1 MKGICSVI
9 YQKLINPIGL
19 VLGSGFGSG
28 LSPVM
33 PGTVGSLVAVLI
45 YFFLPV
51 ESNSFWFLSLII
63 IGSMIGVWACNT
75 LITPD
80 NKDPGTAVWDEFIGL
95 WITCLFLPKEI
106 VWLTAAFIYFRILDI
121 VKPFPAR
128 KLENLSG
135 GIGIMADDI
144 LVGIYGSAFLN
155 IVYFIISR

>member
-1 MKGICSVI
+1 MKGFCSVI

-51 ESNSFWFLSLII
+51 ESNSFWFLSLIV

-106 VWLTAAFIYFRILDI
+106 VWLIAAFICFRILDI

-144 LVGIYGSAFLN
+144 LVGIYGSAFFN
-155 IVYFIISR
+155 IVHFIISR

>member
-33 PGTVGSLVAVLI
+33 PGTVGSLVAALI

-63 IGSMIGVWACNT
+63 VGSMIGVWACNT
-75 LITPD
+75 LITPGD
-80 NKDPGTAVWDEFIGL
+80 KDPGTAVWDEFIGL

-106 VWLTAAFIYFRILDI
+106 VWLIAAFICFRILDI

-155 IVYFIISR
+155 IVCFIVSR

>member
-1 MKGICSVI
+1 MKGACSII
-9 YQKLINPIGL
+9 YKKLINPIGL

-33 PGTVGSLVAVLI
+33 PGTVGSLVAALI
-45 YFFLPV
+45 YFFSPL
-51 ESNSFWFLSLII
+51 ESDSFWFLSLII
-63 IGSMIGVWACNT
+63 VGSIIGVWACHT

-106 VWLTAAFIYFRILDI
+106 LWLIAAFICFRVLDI

-144 LVGIYGSAFLN
+144 LVGIYGATALN
-155 IVYFIISR
+155 ILYLIISR